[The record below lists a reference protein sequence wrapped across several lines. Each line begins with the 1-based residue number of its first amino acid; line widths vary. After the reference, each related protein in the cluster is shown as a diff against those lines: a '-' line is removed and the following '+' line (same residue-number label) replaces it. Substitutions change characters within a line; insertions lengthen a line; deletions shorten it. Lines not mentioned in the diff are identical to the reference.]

1 MARREVE
8 ILSTMVMEAGAKADA
23 DARAMAR
30 TTGRIVIVMV
40 MVDINSVIPKR
51 YHMVGV
57 DKDNAQYSA
66 VFSKAT
72 KAYEVVTSLARAY
85 NNMAGRKLW

>member
-1 MARREVE
+1 VARREVE

-40 MVDINSVIPKR
+40 MVDINIVIPKR
-51 YHMVGV
+51 YLGV
-57 DKDNAQYSA
+57 EYAQYSA
-66 VFSKAT
+66 KQQRLT
-72 KAYEVVTSLARAY
+72 KL
-85 NNMAGRKLW
+85 